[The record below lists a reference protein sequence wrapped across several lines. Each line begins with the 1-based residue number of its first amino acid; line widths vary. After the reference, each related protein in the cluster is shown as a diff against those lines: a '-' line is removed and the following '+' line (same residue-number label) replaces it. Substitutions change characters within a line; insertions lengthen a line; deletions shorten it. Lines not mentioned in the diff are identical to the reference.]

1 MNCPYCQSPVDEST
15 GLCTGCGARIIKQ
28 PSGTRSAEPARQNVR
43 SAAPDMAKTVSNT
56 GVLLGK
62 AAREARM
69 KNAVESGE
77 LISDRVYN
85 GVIIGVLLWGLLVNY
100 VLCAL
105 FSESILGVNPAVLL
119 IGYLVMAIVGT
130 IVALHSDNP
139 VVSFLGYN
147 LVVVPFGLVISW
159 FVGGLGGMDSQVVTY
174 AFLYTMLIAVGMFA
188 CYLIAPQFFSKLGG
202 SLLAV
207 LGGLVLCE
215 LVLLIFGVD
224 QVVTDWIA
232 AGIFSLYIGYDIYRS
247 QHYPKTVDNAVD
259 SALDIY
265 MDIANLFIRLLII
278 LAKSKSDD

>member
-130 IVALHSDNP
+130 IVTLHSDNP

-147 LVVVPFGLVISW
+147 LVVVPFGLVISTA
-159 FVGGLGGMDSQVVTY
+159 VEAYGGISSNAVTQ
-174 AFLYTMLIAVGMFA
+174 AFLYTMIIAVAMGATAIVF
-188 CYLIAPQFFSKLGG
+188 PQFFEKIGTALG
-202 SLLAV
+202 AV
-207 LGGLVLCE
+207 LIALLC
-215 LVLLIFGVD
+215 I
-224 QVVTDWIA
+224 
-232 AGIFSLYIGYDIYRS
+232 
-247 QHYPKTVDNAVD
+247 
-259 SALDIY
+259 
-265 MDIANLFIRLLII
+265 
-278 LAKSKSDD
+278 